1 MFSSLIKN
9 LSILKKFLFINL
21 LIFIFIGTFTII
33 YLNYVQPNL
42 IKKKTSLQIE
52 VINNTISNLNRLDI
66 AFKKDEVKKFLL
78 STRFLFQ
85 NLDRVIFFNESFEIL
100 ADTDTLDLDPRS
112 FSSRIEIVEFDL
124 QNNEDKEKSSDE
136 LIDSKKKSQFKDT
149 LQEYSISD
157 DYGKPVTFTIETY
170 NKFKLSTIKNV
181 LLNDQNVGYILIS
194 QNANDV
200 KTAINERKTFVIRTA
215 ILIAIVIFI
224 FSLVLNRYFLKPI
237 KNLVNYTENIK
248 DKSKKKIDIKTA
260 INERKTFVIRTAI
273 LIAVVIFIFSLVLNR
288 YFLKPIKNL
297 VNYTENIKEKS
308 KKKIDIKSL
317 IERNDELGTL
327 SLSLDEMTNEL
338 QKRVNTAEN
347 FSTDLVH
354 EIRNPL
360 ASLKSASEILEV
372 TNDNIEKEKLTK
384 ILTHDVERIERLIT
398 DYSQMLKDE
407 VAITKESMKILDLK
421 KIADSVVDDF
431 NAIYNTKRGI
441 NIDLQFKN
449 SGEKFNIKGIEN
461 RIEQV
466 LANLLEN
473 SISFSK
479 DNQKII
485 VKLSQKKDGKIS
497 LSVID
502 EGIGFKEKNTDK
514 IFRRFYSNRPDKFGE
529 HSGLGLNIVKNL
541 VDLHGGQVIA
551 SNNVSKK
558 GAKVEI
564 IFPKFN

>member
-1 MFSSLIKN
+1 M
-9 LSILKKFLFINL
+9 
-21 LIFIFIGTFTII
+21 
-33 YLNYVQPNL
+33 
-42 IKKKTSLQIE
+42 
-52 VINNTISNLNRLDI
+52 
-66 AFKKDEVKKFLL
+66 

-124 QNNEDKEKSSDE
+124 QNNQDKEKSTDE
-136 LIDSKKKSQFKDT
+136 LINSEKKSEFEET

-157 DYGKPVTFTIETY
+157 DYGKPVTFTNETY

-181 LLNDQNVGYILIS
+181 LIDDENVGYILIS

-200 KTAINERKTFVIRTA
+200 
-215 ILIAIVIFI
+215 
-224 FSLVLNRYFLKPI
+224 
-237 KNLVNYTENIK
+237 
-248 DKSKKKIDIKTA
+248 KTA

-317 IERNDELGTL
+317 IKRNDELGTL

-407 VAITKESMKILDLK
+407 VAITRESMKILDLK

-431 NAIYNTKRGI
+431 NAIYNSKRGI

-479 DNQKII
+479 DNQNII

-514 IFRRFYSNRPDKFGE
+514 IFKRFYSNRPDKFGE

-551 SNNVSKK
+551 SNNVNKK

-564 IFPKFN
+564 IFPKLN

>member
-1 MFSSLIKN
+1 MI
-9 LSILKKFLFINL
+9 
-21 LIFIFIGTFTII
+21 
-33 YLNYVQPNL
+33 
-42 IKKKTSLQIE
+42 
-52 VINNTISNLNRLDI
+52 D
-66 AFKKDEVKKFLL
+66 DE
-78 STRFLFQ
+78 
-85 NLDRVIFFNESFEIL
+85 
-100 ADTDTLDLDPRS
+100 
-112 FSSRIEIVEFDL
+112 
-124 QNNEDKEKSSDE
+124 
-136 LIDSKKKSQFKDT
+136 
-149 LQEYSISD
+149 
-157 DYGKPVTFTIETY
+157 
-170 NKFKLSTIKNV
+170 
-181 LLNDQNVGYILIS
+181 NVGYILIS

-200 KTAINERKTFVIRTA
+200 
-215 ILIAIVIFI
+215 
-224 FSLVLNRYFLKPI
+224 
-237 KNLVNYTENIK
+237 
-248 DKSKKKIDIKTA
+248 KTA

-317 IERNDELGTL
+317 IKRNDELGTL

-384 ILTHDVERIERLIT
+384 ILTHDVQRIERLIT

-407 VAITKESMKILDLK
+407 VAITRESMKILDLK

-479 DNQKII
+479 DNQNIV

-514 IFRRFYSNRPDKFGE
+514 IFKRFYSNRPDKFGE

-551 SNNVSKK
+551 SNNVNKK

-564 IFPKFN
+564 TVSYTHLTLPTKWIV